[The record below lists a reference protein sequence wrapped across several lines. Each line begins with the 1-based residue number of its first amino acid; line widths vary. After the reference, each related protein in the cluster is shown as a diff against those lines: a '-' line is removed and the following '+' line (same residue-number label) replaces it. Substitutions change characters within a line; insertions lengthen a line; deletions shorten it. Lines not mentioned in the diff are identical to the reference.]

1 MSSFH
6 YIQPNTQLGLV
17 CFVDSH
23 IIRQIRNWRFYSIAG
38 LVAKI
43 QSRSFWIHV
52 LWLSPF
58 PGKSGGVQN
67 VWLIMMLISDSF
79 IFQLLFWINISGLFH
94 WTKGDTVHEAIV
106 WRPKNRGCIGT
117 HICHTAMW
125 SSSILSFD
133 EIDAALDPQYRTAVG
148 SILSSIWKFAYMHW
162 TGLK

>member
-125 SSSILSFD
+125 SSSILSFWWD
-133 EIDAALDPQYRTAVG
+133 RRCTRPSVPN
-148 SILSSIWKFAYMHW
+148 SSWKYPF
-162 TGLK
+162 